1 MLYTPI
7 FEFLYPLE
15 ALFLCT
21 PRWAM
26 LTICTLCWDVLR
38 LVPIAGT
45 CYGLYPLLVHGTG
58 CTHCWDMLRFVP
70 ITGTCYR
77 LYPLLIRAIACTHY
91 WYVLRVAPITSMCYR
106 LYPLLRYAYYL
117 HPLLGCATVCIHKH
131 LLLTSFLVVVGNF
144 CSWPISRSC
153 T

>member
-1 MLYTPI
+1 MLYTPTLV
-7 FEFLYPLE
+7 FVPTRGSFSLHPSLGHAYNLHPLLGR
-15 ALFLCT
+15 ATACT
-21 PRWAM
+21 H
-26 LTICTLCWDVLR
+26 CWYVLW
-38 LVPIAGT
+38 LVPITGT
-45 CYGLYPLLVHGTG
+45 GTG

-91 WYVLRVAPITSMCYR
+91 WYVLRVAPITSTCYR